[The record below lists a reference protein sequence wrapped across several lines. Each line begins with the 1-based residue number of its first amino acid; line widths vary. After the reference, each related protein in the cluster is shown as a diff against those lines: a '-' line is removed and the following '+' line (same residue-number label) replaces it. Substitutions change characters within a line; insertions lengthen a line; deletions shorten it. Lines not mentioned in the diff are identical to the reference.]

1 MYVYK
6 VNVLL
11 IGVVEGRGEVGGSV
25 GGGSGVEVINGKIKR
40 WWNPK
45 FLSQSTYYYYSRL
58 VLS

>member
-1 MYVYK
+1 